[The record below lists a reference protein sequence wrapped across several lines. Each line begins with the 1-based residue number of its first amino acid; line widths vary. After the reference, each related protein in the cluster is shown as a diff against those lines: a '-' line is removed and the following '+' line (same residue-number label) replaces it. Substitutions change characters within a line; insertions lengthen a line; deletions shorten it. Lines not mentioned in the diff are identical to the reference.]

1 MRLFLTVFFLLL
13 PASLWAACT
22 GTDQRTTMTQQERA
36 GLEARISAMPFAE
49 GNHWIARRGSRT
61 VHVVGTLH
69 VNDPRMAQ
77 ITADLAPLVQQADLL
92 LMEASPADKAGFE
105 AELARTPSLMLITE
119 GPSLIDR
126 LPPQEWEELAAIIR
140 NHGMP
145 VWMAAKMRPWFLA
158 LSLAFPP
165 CLRQDKDIKRGLD
178 LRLGEAAEAAGV
190 PVRSLEDPM
199 TIIRLMDSDPLEEQI
214 RQLRAFTA
222 MLGSGTD
229 GFITTVESYFDEQA
243 LYALFLSE
251 RDFLDSG
258 ALTRAEREAL
268 WQDTMTELIDTR
280 NRNWIPVIEAAA
292 GNHIVVAAGA
302 LHLPGET
309 GVLNLLQQQGYT
321 LERAPF

>member
-22 GTDQRTTMTQQERA
+22 GTDLRTTMTPQERA
-36 GLEARISAMPFAE
+36 GLEARISAMPYAA

-61 VHVVGTLH
+61 LHVIGTLH

-77 ITADLAPLVQQADLL
+77 ITARLAPLVQQADLL
-92 LMEASPADKAGFE
+92 LMEASPADKADFE
-105 AELARTPSLMLITE
+105 AELGRTPSLMLITE

-145 VWMAAKMRPWFLA
+145 AWMAAKMRPWFLA

-178 LRLGEAAEAAGV
+178 LRLGEAAGAAGV
-190 PVRSLEDPM
+190 PVQSLEDPM
-199 TIIRLMDSDPLEEQI
+199 TIIRMMDSDPLEEQI

-251 RDFLDSG
+251 RDFLNSG
-258 ALTRAEREAL
+258 ALTRSEREAL
-268 WQDTMTELIDTR
+268 WQDTMTELIDYR
-280 NRNWIPVIEAAA
+280 NRNWIPVIEAAE
-292 GNHIVVAAGA
+292 GDLIVVAAGA